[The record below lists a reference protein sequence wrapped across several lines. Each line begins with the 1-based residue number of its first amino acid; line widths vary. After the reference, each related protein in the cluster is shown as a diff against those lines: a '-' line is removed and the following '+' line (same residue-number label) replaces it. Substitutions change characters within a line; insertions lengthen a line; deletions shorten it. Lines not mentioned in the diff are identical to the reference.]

1 MGKYCEIY
9 LNTKKQNILFTYDFE
24 KDGEYILIFHTLLSF
39 TKNMIS
45 DCSSLKSLD
54 LSNINTYNI
63 KDMSYM
69 FSECYSLT
77 SFDLSNFNNIIV

>member
-1 MGKYCEIY
+1 M
-9 LNTKKQNILFTYDFE
+9 F
-24 KDGEYILIFHTLLSF
+24 
-39 TKNMIS
+39 S

-77 SFDLSNFNNIIV
+77 SFDLSDFNNIIV

>member
-1 MGKYCEIY
+1 M
-9 LNTKKQNILFTYDFE
+9 F
-24 KDGEYILIFHTLLSF
+24 
-39 TKNMIS
+39 S

-54 LSNINTYNI
+54 LSNINIYNI

-69 FSECYSLT
+69 FSECFSLT

>member
-1 MGKYCEIY
+1 MY
-9 LNTKKQNILFTYDFE
+9 LNTNKQNILFTYDFE
-24 KDGEYILIFHTLLSF
+24 KDGEYILLFHTLLSS
-39 TKNMIS
+39 TKNMFS
-45 DCSSLKSLD
+45 DCSSLSLD